1 MIILSKECQLNS
13 EDGSDLGIYAQW
25 QFGNTIPDRQTALV
39 KLNVFPVRNIKDRGE
54 YFSRPRNATG
64 LIVLSSEKLAVMAAW
79 RNKEHEGPWQVYG
92 EQEPQ
97 TTAYYL
103 VGDTDVVF
111 VGWV

>member
-1 MIILSKECQLNS
+1 M
-13 EDGSDLGIYAQW
+13 
-25 QFGNTIPDRQTALV
+25 
-39 KLNVFPVRNIKDRGE
+39 KDRGE
-54 YFSRPRNATG
+54 YFSRPSDATG
-64 LIVLSSEKLAVMAAW
+64 LIVLSTEKLTVMAAW
-79 RNKEHEGPWQVYG
+79 RNKEHEGPWQIYG